1 MSLSTVTT
9 RGYMVGNINLVV
21 TMGYGQGGVVTP
33 PPPPPVVVSGFPVG
47 AGGYPDYEPPYE
59 RECRRKAKEHLQR
72 VALGILPRDPEP
84 VALPK
89 QVETYIEK
97 KVQQLLPRKR
107 VSLNAESQQR
117 IVESVVREALKMFY
131 KEEQSKRKEQERL
144 KIQEEEQEEEEVAF
158 MFLLH

>member
-1 MSLSTVTT
+1 MSSIVTM
-9 RGYMVGNINLVV
+9 GYEVGSINLIV
-21 TMGYGQGGVVTP
+21 TMGYGQGAVAP

-59 RECRRKAKEHLQR
+59 RETRRKAKEHLER
-72 VALGILPRDPEP
+72 IAFGILPADPLP

-107 VSLNAESQQR
+107 ITLNAESQQR
-117 IVESVVREALKMFY
+117 IVESVVKEALKMFY
-131 KEEQSKRKEQERL
+131 KEEQVRRKEQ
-144 KIQEEEQEEEEVAF
+144 IQEQDEEEEEVAF

>member
-33 PPPPPVVVSGFPVG
+33 PPPPPVVVTGFPVG

-59 RECRRKAKEHLQR
+59 RETRRKSKEHLER
-72 VALGILPRDPEP
+72 IAFGILPADPLP

-89 QVETYIEK
+89 QAETYIEQ
-97 KVQQLLPRKR
+97 KVQQFLPRKR
-107 VSLNAESQQR
+107 ITLNAESQQR
-117 IVESVVREALKMFY
+117 MVDTVV
-131 KEEQSKRKEQERL
+131 
-144 KIQEEEQEEEEVAF
+144 
-158 MFLLH
+158 